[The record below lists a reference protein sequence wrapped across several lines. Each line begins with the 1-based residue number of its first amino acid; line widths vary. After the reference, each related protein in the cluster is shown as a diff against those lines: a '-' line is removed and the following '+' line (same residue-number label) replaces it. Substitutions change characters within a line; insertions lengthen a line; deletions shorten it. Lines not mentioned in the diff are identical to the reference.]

1 MFEKKIDESSSDL
14 SDFSFKSE
22 IKRPEQATI
31 TRGSTFNRDLFE
43 DTCARFKDLPFKPNL
58 VFLPVTDSTM
68 NAPARYQTGY
78 GDVPFGTTFIAASQT
93 AGTGQDG
100 RWYTG
105 PQDIAMTIALPD
117 IEENKL
123 RAIFQ
128 FSVGVAVLETL
139 KNNAPEISDLAVK
152 WPNDVF
158 TKPDWQK
165 IAGILNVSPQDK
177 ARVSLLSEKGYS
189 LPTDLLI
196 SGIGINLGNYIKHQ
210 PGLRGTPTSV
220 ESLTGKLLSR
230 EVIAAEVACRVIE
243 MHTKLTSGS
252 TSLIESLSSHLLTR
266 IGGYVEMDLN
276 PNEHTIRGT
285 VEGFSSVGLLFRHT
299 NNRLD
304 LFPFD
309 MIKRIYPDSSI
320 RNN

>member
-1 MFEKKIDESSSDL
+1 MFKKKIEDSPPNLSDL
-14 SDFSFKSE
+14 SFDRSIKSE
-22 IKRPEQATI
+22 DNSTI
-31 TRGSTFNRDLFE
+31 TRGSNFNRDLFE
-43 DTCARFKDLPFKPNL
+43 NTSAKFKDLPFSPNL

-68 NAPARYQTGY
+68 NAPARYQSAY

-105 PQDIAMTIALPD
+105 PHDVAMTIALPD
-117 IEENKL
+117 IKENKL

-139 KNNAPEISDLAVK
+139 KSHAPEISDLAVK

-158 TKPDWQK
+158 TKQDWQK
-165 IAGILNVSPQDK
+165 IAGILNVSPLDT
-177 ARVSLLSEKGYS
+177 ARVNSLNEKGYS
-189 LPTDLLI
+189 LPNDILI

-230 EVIAAEVACRVIE
+230 ETIAAEVACRVIK
-243 MHTKLTSGS
+243 MHSKLTSGS
-252 TSLIESLSSHLLTR
+252 ISLIESLHSHLLTR

-276 PNEHTIRGT
+276 PNESTIKGT
-285 VEGFSSVGLLFRHT
+285 VEGFSSLGILFRHA

-304 LFPFD
+304 LLPFD